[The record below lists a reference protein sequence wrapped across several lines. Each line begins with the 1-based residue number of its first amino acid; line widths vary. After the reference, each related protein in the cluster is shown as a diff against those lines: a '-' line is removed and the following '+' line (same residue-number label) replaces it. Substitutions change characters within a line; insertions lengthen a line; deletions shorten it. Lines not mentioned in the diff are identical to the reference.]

1 MLILLKKE
9 RHISTLSSFAIIQ
22 GGHRENQGSPSCRRH
37 TPSARAGWCTPV
49 PHFPPRQTSSSH
61 FKFPSNRTC
70 SSTLIE
76 LKYSLSYQL
85 NSWLLVRQHFKS
97 FHLLLG
103 CYSCRWC
110 VNRFIVSKFTFLF
123 KYSLSE
129 NILASRCLKT
139 GISWTMNK
147 KHVYMK
153 RGASS
158 PHNGLGD
165 VLWLALMKP
174 ISKSINN
181 GPTNRGLCFP
191 SPRISLTSPNVDEKK
206 CCVIG
211 IRGASWNPIQ
221 DWGQLLYR
229 CWTASSNLQ
238 RVIIYTYTQQQLFK
252 RMTIN
257 HVFCE
262 AVATWLNQV
271 QSSRYPVL

>member
-1 MLILLKKE
+1 MHTRSSLPT
-9 RHISTLSSFAIIQ
+9 STDIFFSL
-22 GGHRENQGSPSCRRH
+22 
-37 TPSARAGWCTPV
+37 
-49 PHFPPRQTSSSH
+49 
-61 FKFPSNRTC
+61 FKFPSYRTC

-129 NILASRCLKT
+129 NILASICLKT

-181 GPTNRGLCFP
+181 GPTNRDRSIPFSAHFSYFSKCGWKEVLCNRHQGRQLKP
-191 SPRISLTSPNVDEKK
+191 DTRLRPA
-206 CCVIG
+206 VI
-211 IRGASWNPIQ
+211 
-221 DWGQLLYR
+221 
-229 CWTASSNLQ
+229 
-238 RVIIYTYTQQQLFK
+238 
-252 RMTIN
+252 
-257 HVFCE
+257 
-262 AVATWLNQV
+262 
-271 QSSRYPVL
+271 